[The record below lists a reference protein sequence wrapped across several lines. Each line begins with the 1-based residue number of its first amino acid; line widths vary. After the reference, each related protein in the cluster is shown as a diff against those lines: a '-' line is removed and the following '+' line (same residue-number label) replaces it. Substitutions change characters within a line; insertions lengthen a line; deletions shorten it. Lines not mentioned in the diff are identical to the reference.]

1 MARTCSSL
9 TWAAEHALVG
19 IVSNSV
25 MLCLNLAN
33 FFLFLMATAT
43 VWGGILVAGL
53 VFVATREL
61 FLLSIPVLCEYADI
75 LAIWFTMVLIFS
87 YYLWQAVKIIL
98 KVVLV
103 IVNFA
108 EEIVEKITDAI
119 DAVGDALGIH
129 FPSVSL
135 PRFDSSG
142 LSAQNAPPDSVSA
155 DDIRT
160 ELHMILDHCED
171 IDSTAAIA
179 NQWVPTLVGSGFC
192 PYFRALY
199 PLDYNIGP
207 ALYDTF
213 GRGWV
218 PDPTPYPLGNNC
230 NQSMFYT
237 PTNNQVG
244 ISIVPNENRQYGILC
259 AGLGVGYPTLEV
271 VLPIIFI
278 GIFMITCGAQFWA
291 IVGYAFVF
299 VKRVVWATAC
309 WVSKFLHAIEDA
321 ASCACST
328 VEALL

>member
-1 MARTCSSL
+1 MGRTCSSL
-9 TWAAEHALVG
+9 TWAAEHALAK
-19 IVSNSV
+19 IVASSV

-43 VWGGILVAGL
+43 VWGGILLAGIA
-53 VFVATREL
+53 FVVSREV
-61 FLLSIPVLCEYADI
+61 FLLSIPVLCEYADL
-75 LAIWFTMVLIFS
+75 LAIVLTMVLIFS
-87 YYLWQAVKIIL
+87 YYLWQAVKMILVVII
-98 KVVLV
+98 VVV
-103 IVNFA
+103 DFA
-108 EEIVEKITDAI
+108 EEVVEGIETIVGAI
-119 DAVGDALGIH
+119 ASMFGVST
-129 FPSVSL
+129 PNWSL
-135 PRFDSSG
+135 PRFSTDG
-142 LSAQNAPPDSVSA
+142 LSIQNEPPDSVSA

-160 ELHMILDHCED
+160 ELHMILDHCGEV
-171 IDSTAAIA
+171 DSTSAII
-179 NQWVPTLVGSGFC
+179 NQWLPTIVGSGFC

-230 NQSMFYT
+230 NQSKFYDS
-237 PTNNQVG
+237 PYAQASV
-244 ISIVPNENRQYGILC
+244 SVVLKENRQYGLLC

-278 GIFMITCGAQFWA
+278 GVFLITCGAQFWA
-291 IVGYAFVF
+291 IIAYTLVF
-299 VKRVVWATAC
+299 VKRVIWASAC

-328 VEALL
+328 FESLL